1 LTVKGLGMIRRSG
14 LWICLLM
21 ILLLS
26 SPVWGMQP
34 NVEKDD
40 LLTGLKDYYTEEE
53 VTEIVLEILRIAE
66 EEIERTAISAGKEAA
81 AQSAGEAEYYRQLSE
96 MWFKKTDDLESEN
109 KVIAKENRWLKFG
122 LFTTGGISIG
132 AIVFSLLCGLG
143 K

>member
-1 LTVKGLGMIRRSG
+1 
-14 LWICLLM
+14 
-21 ILLLS
+21 
-26 SPVWGMQP
+26 
-34 NVEKDD
+34 
-40 LLTGLKDYYTEEE
+40 